1 MRCGHDRTASYTS
14 GMPET
19 KRFSSLLAINRPV
32 EFLDRVSG
40 WLDQERNGDPGPH
53 AVTPTHL
60 DHLAA
65 AHELAGVATCA
76 ECPAELPEVRSGVA
90 SRLSRFSHQDGGTVL
105 AETLWVLVR
114 HLRPE
119 RVVETGVARGISSAF
134 TLEAMARNGTGH
146 LWSID
151 LPPLGGDWESQIGIA
166 VAAERRDRWTYI
178 RGASRRVLPGLL
190 RRLGSIELFTHD
202 GLHTRKCQDFE
213 YRAAW
218 PRLAH
223 GGALVSDDANFSD
236 AFTSFAAEAGTVPV
250 LIGEPAKDGL
260 IGVIRRQHASSGAAA
275 S

>member
-1 MRCGHDRTASYTS
+1 MS
-14 GMPET
+14 ET
-19 KRFSSLLAINRPV
+19 RRFSSVLAINRPV
-32 EFLDRVSG
+32 EFVDRMSG
-40 WLDQERNGDPGPH
+40 WLDQARSRNLAPS
-53 AVTPTHL
+53 ALAPTHH

-65 AHELAGVATCA
+65 AHEILGVTACRECA
-76 ECPAELPEVRSGVA
+76 AELPDVRAAVSG
-90 SRLSRFSHQDGGTVL
+90 RLGRFSHQDGGMVL

-119 RVVETGVARGISSAF
+119 QVVETGVARGISSAF

-166 VAAERRDRWTYI
+166 VAPERRDQWTYI
-178 RGASRRVLPGLL
+178 RGASRRILPGLL
-190 RRLGSIELFTHD
+190 ARLGSIDLFTHD

-218 PRLAH
+218 PRIRD

-236 AFTSFAAEAGTVPV
+236 AFASFAAEVVATPV
-250 LIGEPAKDGL
+250 MVGEPAKEGIIGL
-260 IGVIRRQHASSGAAA
+260 VRREQAHSDARAGSRG
-275 S
+275 

>member
-1 MRCGHDRTASYTS
+1 MS
-14 GMPET
+14 ET
-19 KRFSSLLAINRPV
+19 RRFSSVLAINRPV

-40 WLDQERNGDPGPH
+40 WLDQARSRNLVPP
-53 AVTPTHL
+53 ALAPTHR

-65 AHELAGVATCA
+65 AHELLGATACRQCA
-76 ECPAELPEVRSGVA
+76 AELPDVRSAVSG
-90 SRLSRFSHQDGGTVL
+90 RLRRFSHQDGGMVL

-119 RVVETGVARGISSAF
+119 QMVETGVARGISSAF

-151 LPPLGGDWESQIGIA
+151 LPPLGGDWESQIGVA
-166 VAAERRDRWTYI
+166 VDPERRDRWTYI

-190 RRLGSIELFTHD
+190 ARLGTIDVFTHD
-202 GLHTRKCQDFE
+202 GLHTKRSQDFE

-218 PRLAH
+218 PRIRD

-236 AFTSFAAEAGTVPV
+236 AFASFAADIQAAPIMV
-250 LIGEPAKDGL
+250 GEPAKDGI
-260 IGVIRRQHASSGAAA
+260 IGLVRREQVQSDARAGSR
-275 S
+275 